1 MVKTLFHVTTLIG
14 TMVLSKISQGL
25 VMGGS
30 NPDSEQEMLDAWGDR
45 RGWEPLLSEQKRRVV
60 RQV

>member
-30 NPDSEQEMLDAWGDR
+30 NPDSEQEMLDAWGTEGDGSHCYQNR
-45 RGWEPLLSEQKRRVV
+45 KEG
-60 RQV
+60 